1 MEGGTDMASSLE
13 MIRKQRQA
21 LQPERKKVDDK
32 NEKIDTS
39 KIEKPSCLSSEVRF
53 YGIAELV
60 EMLGCSRHTVL
71 KLFGDPEFPAVDFGK
86 RKVVESHALI
96 EYFSRRRTK
105 KEERYWRME
114 A

>member
-1 MEGGTDMASSLE
+1 MASSLE

-32 NEKIDTS
+32 NEKI
-39 KIEKPSCLSSEVRF
+39 EKPSCLSSEVRF

-60 EMLGCSRHTVL
+60 EMLGWSRHTVL

>member
-1 MEGGTDMASSLE
+1 MASNLE

-21 LQPERKKVDDK
+21 LQPEKDKVSDK
-32 NEKIDTS
+32 NENMDTP

-60 EMLGCSRHTVL
+60 EMLGWSRHTVL

>member
-21 LQPERKKVDDK
+21 LQPEKEKVD
-32 NEKIDTS
+32 EKTDTS

-71 KLFGDPEFPAVDFGK
+71 KLFGDLEFPAVDFGK

>member
-1 MEGGTDMASSLE
+1 MASSLE

-21 LQPERKKVDDK
+21 LQPEKEKVD
-32 NEKIDTS
+32 EKPDTS

-60 EMLGCSRHTVL
+60 EMLGWSRHTVL

>member
-1 MEGGTDMASSLE
+1 MASSLE

-60 EMLGCSRHTVL
+60 EMLGEENV
-71 KLFGDPEFPAVDFGK
+71 VV
-86 RKVVESHALI
+86 RK
-96 EYFSRRRTK
+96 K
-105 KEERYWRME
+105 
-114 A
+114 

>member
-21 LQPERKKVDDK
+21 LQPEKEKVD
-32 NEKIDTS
+32 EMTDTS

-60 EMLGCSRHTVL
+60 EMLGWSRHTVL

>member
-21 LQPERKKVDDK
+21 LQPEKEKVD
-32 NEKIDTS
+32 EKKDTS

-60 EMLGCSRHTVL
+60 ELLGWSRHTVL